1 MEDPLNTEHLLLD
14 AVNIL
19 LGTINEPPITD
30 EADFEF
36 IDEAQ
41 RAKSVL
47 LEVKRAVLS
56 EGWDFNTDDD
66 WLFPVDFQGM
76 VPVPT
81 NVLDVTGERGD
92 VIMRNWRLYSKK
104 NQSHVFA
111 DDVRCKVIW
120 DFDFNSLT
128 HPLRHY
134 ATIRA
139 ARIFSARMIGDKEA
153 ITFNSVDE
161 ESARLSARRS
171 EDRTG
176 RYNMFKSGY
185 GVDNLARLT

>member
-19 LGTINEPPITD
+19 LGTINEPPID
-30 EADFEF
+30 NEADFEY

-41 RAKSVL
+41 RAKSIL

-56 EGWDFNTDDD
+56 EGWDFNTDNN
-66 WLFPVDFQGM
+66 WLFAIDFQGM
-76 VPVPT
+76 IPVPT
-81 NVLDVTGERGD
+81 NVLDITGERGD

-104 NQSHVFA
+104 NQSHIFT

-134 ATIRA
+134 TTIRA
-139 ARIFSARMIGDKEA
+139 ARIFAARMIGDKDA
-153 ITFNSVDE
+153 ITFNNMDE
-161 ESARLSARRS
+161 ESARIAARRS

-176 RYNMFKSGY
+176 RYNMLNSGY
-185 GVDNLARLT
+185 GINNLARLT